1 MVNIKERLSNLKN
14 LKKDWKTV
22 QNNPYSHQK
31 FMYNAYTWVII
42 LVGVMIAYNI
52 INMII
57 NFPSFGNNLMS
68 VLTRAFMALVGII
81 ICFKLWQ
88 MLTTMKTNLQQ
99 YESNP
104 VKIDNYLNE
113 NKIDTDKEIDDI
125 LKKYEI

>member
-1 MVNIKERLSNLKN
+1 MVSLKERINNLKN
-14 LKKDWKTV
+14 IKKDWKTV
-22 QNNPYSHQK
+22 QNNPYTHQK
-31 FMYNAYTWVII
+31 FMYNAYKWIVI
-42 LVGVMIAYNI
+42 LVGIMILYNV

-57 NFPSFGNNLMS
+57 NFPSAGNNSMS
-68 VLTRAFMALVGII
+68 VLTRAFMVLVGAMII
-81 ICFKLWQ
+81 FKLWQ

>member
-22 QNNPYSHQK
+22 QNNPYTHQK
-31 FMYNAYTWVII
+31 FMYNAYKWVII
-42 LVGVMIAYNI
+42 LVGIMILYNV

-57 NFPSFGNNLMS
+57 NFPSAGNKPMS
-68 VLTRAFMALVGII
+68 VLTRAFMVLVGAMII
-81 ICFKLWQ
+81 FKLWQ